1 MNRDEAEYT
10 LMTARDYLSAITYLI
25 LAVWSLIILGC
36 AGTHSSPPGR
46 LNDPNTGGIQN
57 TLSPLTNVASS
68 VPPEYRIGILD
79 ELEIRVRYH
88 ERLNVVEKVRPDGR
102 MTLQDVG
109 DIHVAGMTPSKLDSL
124 VTKRYGEIIHAPE
137 VTVFVRNF
145 ANLAVYALGEVDRP
159 GIVEMKPKMTVL
171 QVVAAA
177 GGPIRG
183 AKMNSVIMLRRDEMG
198 TLEATRLDLQS
209 AALKHAAYQDQ
220 DVQPEDII
228 YVPKTFIANVNDF
241 LTQVYDGLF
250 PPFDIYLRALREY
263 NRVPR

>member
-1 MNRDEAEYT
+1 
-10 LMTARDYLSAITYLI
+10 MTDRDYLSAITYLI

-36 AGTHSSPPGR
+36 AGTQSSLPDR
-46 LNDPNTGGIQN
+46 MNDLNA
-57 TLSPLTNVASS
+57 ASS
-68 VPPEYRIGILD
+68 GNSNSLSTPTQVAAAPPEYRIGMLD

-102 MTLQDVG
+102 ITLEDIG

-124 VTKRYGEIIHAPE
+124 VTKMYAEIIHAPE
-137 VTVFVRNF
+137 ITVFVRNF
-145 ANLAVYALGEVDRP
+145 ANLAIYALGEVDRP

-177 GGPIRG
+177 GGSIRG
-183 AKMNSVIMLRRDEMG
+183 AQMSSVIRLRRDELG
-198 TLEATRLDLQS
+198 TLNAVRLDLRGGM
-209 AALKHAAYQDQ
+209 LKHAVYEDQ
-220 DVQPEDII
+220 YVQPEDII

-241 LTQVYDGLF
+241 LTQIYDGLF

-263 NRVPR
+263 NRAPR